1 MDDLLKRIRNLVL
14 RYQEDPH
21 HVPDIRTKINDASR
35 DIILLEEILSYLFES
50 LQNMTMPD
58 RPTGVVEGHLFDSL
72 DVQQQLHDVKLRA
85 TDLEKLIHGASAEL
99 SNLQQMTDVINTKLL
114 EDVFKNVEANTKY
127 LVDASAANERAS
139 ASLEVMQIIL
149 AGGFAFDIVDRLSGG
164 TLNIAVP
171 DWVNQYLVD
180 PIISVPMFWFFLNM
194 GWLLGIS
201 LLLMRLMAF
210 LGEQANGALTL
221 RVKLNKKCDLEKLQK
236 LLLTK
241 IVEVT
246 DAVSE
251 PSGDLKKATWR
262 ELDSYKWGGTP
273 PKIEVQ
279 WNETFGFLLGVTFSV
294 NVRKT
299 ELSEEDFLP
308 RFIADMR
315 AAEILSRED
324 AYDLIKDEKIEKEM
338 RRIEDDR
345 AAILK
350 ERDIKQAE
358 EAAQKAKD
366 DKRKI
371 EYEEEHAR
379 EMARLVRRESMST

>member
-1 MDDLLKRIRNLVL
+1 M
-14 RYQEDPH
+14 
-21 HVPDIRTKINDASR
+21 
-35 DIILLEEILSYLFES
+35 
-50 LQNMTMPD
+50 
-58 RPTGVVEGHLFDSL
+58 
-72 DVQQQLHDVKLRA
+72 
-85 TDLEKLIHGASAEL
+85 
-99 SNLQQMTDVINTKLL
+99 
-114 EDVFKNVEANTKY
+114 
-127 LVDASAANERAS
+127 
-139 ASLEVMQIIL
+139 
-149 AGGFAFDIVDRLSGG
+149 
-164 TLNIAVP
+164 
-171 DWVNQYLVD
+171 
-180 PIISVPMFWFFLNM
+180 
-194 GWLLGIS
+194 
-201 LLLMRLMAF
+201 
-210 LGEQANGALTL
+210 
-221 RVKLNKKCDLEKLQK
+221 
-236 LLLTK
+236 
-241 IVEVT
+241 
-246 DAVSE
+246 
-251 PSGDLKKATWR
+251 
-262 ELDSYKWGGTP
+262 
-273 PKIEVQ
+273 
-279 WNETFGFLLGVTFSV
+279 TFSV